1 MSLSNKFEPLIRLE
15 KVSLKLGNSLN
26 QVEILR
32 SINLDIAEKEKISIV
47 GSSGSGKTSL
57 LLVIAGLEKATEGSI
72 SVDGQNL
79 TALSEDALASFRQ
92 KTVGIVF
99 QSFHLIPTM
108 TALENVAI
116 PLELAGAADVK
127 ARAEFEL
134 LQVGLEN
141 RLSHYPSELSGGEQQ
156 RVAIARALVANPKLI
171 LADEPTGNLDSA
183 TGSQI
188 IEILFA
194 QANKSKTTLIYVT
207 HDDALAQRADRS
219 IKLRDGKLEID

>member
-1 MSLSNKFEPLIRLE
+1 MSLTNKFEPLIRLE

-108 TALENVAI
+108 TAL
-116 PLELAGAADVK
+116 
-127 ARAEFEL
+127 
-134 LQVGLEN
+134 
-141 RLSHYPSELSGGEQQ
+141 
-156 RVAIARALVANPKLI
+156 
-171 LADEPTGNLDSA
+171 
-183 TGSQI
+183 
-188 IEILFA
+188 
-194 QANKSKTTLIYVT
+194 
-207 HDDALAQRADRS
+207 
-219 IKLRDGKLEID
+219 